1 MKSVAFVIITLG
13 TSQYLEPML
22 SFLSNS
28 YRVIVVD
35 NSVDRRCLQLNRR
48 YNIQYIHEKR
58 QGASYAR
65 NTGASFVKNEDYIYF
80 LDDDLSL
87 TEEWASELL
96 NVLKSPCLY
105 DVVGGKVIAEYS
117 LKTQIPRK
125 YIYLVGGKDLGN
137 TSFRLKH
144 DYLGGCNLLVRR
156 TTFSKLGGFDTDYG
170 HKGTAIGLNEDVNFQ
185 EKIRRTN
192 GLIQY
197 NPKLLFIHHWK
208 GSISDIEHRVQLQG
222 IYDRKTD
229 LSYNRFRFIMR
240 MIKYTLW
247 LFSFTYSKNDDLDD
261 EKHYDYLR
269 YSAYVRNSAKK
280 QN

>member
-13 TSQYLEPML
+13 ASQYLEPML

-35 NSVDRRCLQLNRR
+35 NSIDRKCYPLIKK
-48 YNIQYIHEKR
+48 YKIQYIHERR

-65 NTGASFVKNEDYIYF
+65 NAGALLVKNEDYIYF

-87 TEEWASELL
+87 TKEWAAELI
-96 NVLKSPCLY
+96 NVLKSSYLY
-105 DVVGGKVIAEYS
+105 DAVGGKVIAEYS
-117 LKTQIPRK
+117 LDKQIPRK

-137 TSFRLKH
+137 TSFRLRN
-144 DYLGGCNLLVRR
+144 DYLGGCNLLVKRK
-156 TTFSKLGGFDTDYG
+156 TFSKLGGFDTNYG
-170 HKGTAIGLNEDVNFQ
+170 HKGLVTGLNEDVIFQ
-185 EKIRRTN
+185 EKIRKEK
-192 GLIQY
+192 GFILY

-208 GSISDIEHRVQLQG
+208 GTLSDIENRVQLQG
-222 IYDRKTD
+222 IYDRKVD
-229 LSYNRFRFIMR
+229 LSYNRVRFILR

-247 LFSFTYSKNDDLDD
+247 LLAYIYTKKDNFDD

-269 YSAYVRNSAKK
+269 YSAYVRNSTKR
-280 QN
+280 